1 MADLEGVLGV
11 PWNPPFDRTTIVHVL
26 QADSVLVLIATVWFQ
41 LCTCIV
47 AAEQTCLIFGDKFSA
62 VNQLQGLGI
71 HTSIHFLGR
80 AAYFVLYKPH
90 PPLLANHTTSYQRV
104 LGGNF
109 PIVKYTFK

>member
-1 MADLEGVLGV
+1 MGDFLFQQLQGFTCWTSVADLEGVLGV

-80 AAYFVLYKPH
+80 SAYFVLYKPH
-90 PPLLANHTTSYQRV
+90 PL
-104 LGGNF
+104 
-109 PIVKYTFK
+109 